1 MHVSVKG
8 LVLRLL
14 ALSLTVLFVGQ
25 QLAAAQSADAVV
37 ERLQKRY
44 EAISGLEAT
53 FTQTMSSEF
62 LETPESS
69 EGRIVLSG
77 KQMRIETGRQTFVT
91 DGVVTWLYDTEVD
104 EVLVND
110 YVEEEMFPV
119 REFLFDYDD
128 TYEVVGVEQASAA
141 GERVQIVRLRA
152 RDESSPYREIAI
164 TVRDRDDVITKL
176 DILDVNET
184 RMIFELKDVV
194 LNPDLVP
201 ATFSFSPPDGTTVI
215 DLRS

>member
-1 MHVSVKG
+1 MHQSVH
-8 LVLRLL
+8 RLAIRVL
-14 ALSLTVLFVGQ
+14 ALGMTVLFAGQ
-25 QLAAAQSADAVV
+25 QLAAAQTADAVV

-44 EAISGLEAT
+44 ESISGLEAT
-53 FTQTMSSEF
+53 FTQTMISEF
-62 LETPESS
+62 LDAPESS
-69 EGRIVLSG
+69 AGRIVLSG

-91 DGVVTWLYDTEVD
+91 DGVVTWLYDTDVD

-128 TYEVVGVEQASAA
+128 AYEVIGVEQATVA
-141 GERVQIVRLRA
+141 GEKVQVVRLRA
-152 RDESSPYREIAI
+152 RDDSSPYREIAI

-184 RMIFELKDVV
+184 RMVFELDDVV
-194 LNPDLVP
+194 LNPELVP
-201 ATFSFSPPDGTTVI
+201 ATFSFSPPEGTTVI